1 MLTIASGGRG
11 RALRLAGGSALA
23 IVALCFA
30 DQARAEIDP
39 ETAERLRSIE
49 ERLAEQERK
58 LAEQERLI
66 AEQRL
71 ALQGLQQAREILLG
85 ELDAVRAGQTQ
96 APTNPDGQFRMAQAQ
111 PQASGEAPLPAGP
124 VGEAPP
130 PRQIKEEDVA
140 ALPER
145 AGVLTPRGRA
155 VIDPSIEYVRS
166 SANRLVFRG
175 IEIVPGINLGLIEA
189 TEADR
194 DTIVHNLG
202 LRYGITNRL
211 EVEARG
217 GWVWREDVITT
228 VQQRDNTLTRVRRL
242 NGEGFGDLEFGARY
256 QLTSGDRGRPIFVAN
271 ARVKAPTGEGPFDL
285 AYNEAGVALELA
297 TGSGFWGIEGGVTM
311 LYPTDPGVIFGG
323 LTYIYNRP
331 EDVNKVIGGARVG
344 RVDPGDAIGV
354 NLGYGM
360 SLNPRFS
367 VSFGY
372 SHSYI
377 FPSVTHIGPVTP
389 RDGEP
394 AGIDARSNEIHV
406 GSMLM
411 GWSFRLTPKVTLSNN
426 FEFGVTKDAPDMRWV
441 IRVPYRF

>member
-1 MLTIASGGRG
+1 MSTVAMGRG
-11 RALRLAGGSALA
+11 RAARLAGASAIA
-23 IVALCFA
+23 ILTVAFA
-30 DQARAEIDP
+30 GVAHAEVDP
-39 ETAERLRSIE
+39 QVAERLRSIE
-49 ERLAEQERK
+49 QRLAEQERR
-58 LAEQERLI
+58 LAENERLLV
-66 AEQRL
+66 EQRV
-71 ALQGLQQAREILLG
+71 ALQGLQQARDILLSDL
-85 ELDAVRAGQTQ
+85 EEVRAGQTQ
-96 APTNPDGQFRMAQAQ
+96 NAANTDGQFQIAQQQ
-111 PQASGEAPLPAGP
+111 PSDAPLPTGP

-130 PRQIKEEDVA
+130 APQITEEDVA

-145 AGVLTPRGRA
+145 AGVLTPRGRF
-155 VIDPSIEYVRS
+155 VVDPSIEYVRS

-202 LRYGITNRL
+202 VRYGITNRL
-211 EVEARG
+211 EIEARG

-228 VQQRDNTLTRVRRL
+228 VQQRNDTLSRVRRL
-242 NGEGFGDLEFGARY
+242 NGEGWGDLELGARY
-256 QLTSGDRGRPIFVAN
+256 QLTSGERGRPIFVAN

-285 AYNEAGVALELA
+285 RYNEAGVALELA
-297 TGSGFWGIEGGVTM
+297 TGSGFWGVEGGVTM

-323 LTYIYNRP
+323 LTYIYNKP
-331 EDVNKVIGGARVG
+331 EDVNKIIGGARVG
-344 RVDPGDAIGV
+344 EVDPGDAIGV

-377 FPSVTHIGPVTP
+377 FPSVTHIGPITP
-389 RDGEP
+389 QDGEP
-394 AGIDARSNEIHV
+394 SGIDARSNEIHV

-411 GWSFRLTPKVTLSNN
+411 GWSFRLTPRVTLSNN

>member
-1 MLTIASGGRG
+1 MLTLALGSRS
-11 RALRLAGGSALA
+11 RAARLAGASTIA
-23 IVALCFA
+23 IMAICFA
-30 DQARAEIDP
+30 GAAQAEMDP
-39 ETAERLRSIE
+39 ETAERFRTIE
-49 ERLAEQERK
+49 SRLAEQEAR

-66 AEQRL
+66 TEQRV
-71 ALQGLQQAREILLG
+71 ALQGLQQARDILLG
-85 ELDAVRAGQTQ
+85 ELDQVRGGQ
-96 APTNPDGQFRMAQAQ
+96 AAAAANPDGQFQVAQQQ
-111 PQASGEAPLPAGP
+111 PQAGDAPLPTGP

-130 PRQIKEEDVA
+130 APQIKQEDVA

-145 AGVLTPRGRA
+145 AGVLTPRGRF
-155 VIDPSIEYVRS
+155 VVDPSIEYVRS

-202 LRYGITNRL
+202 VRYGITNRL
-211 EVEARG
+211 EIEARG

-228 VQQRDNTLTRVRRL
+228 VQQRNDTLSRVRRL
-242 NGEGFGDLEFGARY
+242 NGEGWGDLEFGARY
-256 QLTSGDRGRPIFVAN
+256 QLTSGERGRPIFVAN
-271 ARVKAPTGEGPFDL
+271 GRVKAPTGEGPFDL
-285 AYNEAGVALELA
+285 QYNEAGVAMELA
-297 TGSGFWGIEGGVTM
+297 TGSGFWGVEGGVTM

-331 EDVNKVIGGARVG
+331 EDVNKIIGGARVG
-344 RVDPGDAIGV
+344 EVDPGDAIGM

-377 FPSVTHIGPVTP
+377 FPSVTHIGPITP

>member
-11 RALRLAGGSALA
+11 RAARLAGASAIA
-23 IVALCFA
+23 IIAVCFA
-30 DQARAEIDP
+30 GAAQAEVDP

-49 ERLAEQERK
+49 ARLADQEQR
-58 LAEQERLI
+58 LAAQERLI
-66 AEQRL
+66 AEQRV
-71 ALQGLQQAREILLG
+71 ALQGLQQARDILLG
-85 ELDAVRAGQTQ
+85 ELDEVRAGQTQ
-96 APTNPDGQFRMAQAQ
+96 AAANPDGQFQVAQQ
-111 PQASGEAPLPAGP
+111 QSGDAPLPTGP

-130 PRQIKEEDVA
+130 APQITQEDVA

-145 AGVLTPRGRA
+145 AGVLTPRGRGVA
-155 VIDPSIEYVRS
+155 DPSFECVRS
-166 SANRLVFRG
+166 SG
-175 IEIVPGINLGLIEA
+175 IELVPGINLGLIEA

-194 DTIVHNLG
+194 DTIVNNLG
-202 LRYGITNRL
+202 VRYGVTNRL
-211 EVEARG
+211 EIEARG

-228 VQQRDNTLTRVRRL
+228 VQQRNDTLSRVRRL
-242 NGEGFGDLEFGARY
+242 NGEGWGDLEFGARY
-256 QLTSGDRGRPIFVAN
+256 QLTSGERGRPIFVAN
-271 ARVKAPTGEGPFDL
+271 GRVKAPTGEGPFDL
-285 AYNEAGVALELA
+285 RYNEAGVALELA
-297 TGSGFWGIEGGVTM
+297 TGSGFWGVEGGVTM

-323 LTYIYNRP
+323 LTYIYNKS
-331 EDVNKVIGGARVG
+331 EDVNKIIGGARVG
-344 RVDPGDAIGV
+344 EVDPGDAIGM

-377 FPSVTHIGPVTP
+377 FPSVTHIGPITP
-389 RDGEP
+389 KDGEP
-394 AGIDARSNEIHV
+394 SGIDARSNEIHV

-411 GWSFRLTPKVTLSNN
+411 GWSFRLTPRVTLSNN

>member
-1 MLTIASGGRG
+1 MACF
-11 RALRLAGGSALA
+11 GGS
-23 IVALCFA
+23 
-30 DQARAEIDP
+30 ARAEIDP
-39 ETAERLRSIE
+39 QTTERLRVIE
-49 ERLAEQERK
+49 ARLAEQERR

-71 ALQGLQQAREILLG
+71 ALEGLQQAKSILLG
-85 ELDAVRAGQTQ
+85 ELDQVRAGQAEASQ
-96 APTNPDGQFRMAQAQ
+96 GDSVQLQVAQQQRAIE
-111 PQASGEAPLPAGP
+111 GGLPSGP
-124 VGEAPP
+124 VGEAP
-130 PRQIKEEDVA
+130 RDKAVKEADVA

-145 AGVLTPRGRA
+145 AGVLTPPGRF
-155 VIDPSIEYVRS
+155 VVDPSLEYVRS

-194 DTIVHNLG
+194 DTIVQNLG
-202 LRYGITNRL
+202 FRYGITNRL

-228 VQQRDNTLTRVRRL
+228 VQQRENTLTRVRRL
-242 NGEGFGDLEFGARY
+242 NGEGWGDVEIGARY
-256 QLTSGDRGRPIFVAN
+256 QLTSGQRGRPIFVAN

-297 TGSGFWGIEGGVTM
+297 SGSGFWGIEGGVTM
-311 LYPTDPGVIFGG
+311 LYPSDPGVIFGG
-323 LTYIYNRP
+323 LSYIYNKP
-331 EDVNKVIGGARVG
+331 EDINKVIGGARVG

-354 NLGYGM
+354 NLGYGL

-377 FPSVTHIGPVTP
+377 FPSVTHIGPIDP
-389 RDGEP
+389 PDGEP
-394 AGIDARSNEIHV
+394 SGIDARSNEIHV

-411 GWSFRLTPKVTLSNN
+411 GWSFRLTPRVTLSNN

>member
-1 MLTIASGGRG
+1 MLSVAFRG
-11 RALRLAGGSALA
+11 RAARLTGASAIA
-23 IVALCFA
+23 IAAVCFA
-30 DQARAEIDP
+30 GAAQAEIDP

-49 ERLAEQERK
+49 SRLAEQEQRLAEQERV
-58 LAEQERLI
+58 I
-66 AEQRL
+66 AEQRI
-71 ALQGLQQAREILLG
+71 ALQGLQQARDILLG
-85 ELDAVRAGQTQ
+85 ELDDVRAGQTQ
-96 APTNPDGQFRMAQAQ
+96 AAANPDRQFQVAQQQSAD
-111 PQASGEAPLPAGP
+111 APLPSAP

-130 PRQIKEEDVA
+130 APQIKEEDVA

-145 AGVLTPRGRA
+145 AGVLTPRGRFVA
-155 VIDPSIEYVRS
+155 DPSIEYVRS

-189 TEADR
+189 NEADR

-202 LRYGITNRL
+202 VRYGVTNRL
-211 EVEARG
+211 EIEARG
-217 GWVWREDVITT
+217 GWVWREDLITT
-228 VQQRDNTLTRVRRL
+228 VQQRNETLTRVRRL

-256 QLTSGDRGRPIFVAN
+256 QLNSGAGGLPIFVAN
-271 ARVKAPTGEGPFDL
+271 GRVKSPTGEGPFDI

-323 LTYIYNRP
+323 LTYVYNRP

-344 RVDPGDAIGV
+344 EVDPGDAIGV

-372 SHSYI
+372 SHNYI
-377 FPSVTHIGPVTP
+377 FPSVTHIGPITP

-394 AGIDARSNEIHV
+394 SGIDARSNEIHV

-411 GWSFRLTPKVTLSNN
+411 GWSFRLTPRVTLSNN

-441 IRVPYRF
+441 IRIPYRF